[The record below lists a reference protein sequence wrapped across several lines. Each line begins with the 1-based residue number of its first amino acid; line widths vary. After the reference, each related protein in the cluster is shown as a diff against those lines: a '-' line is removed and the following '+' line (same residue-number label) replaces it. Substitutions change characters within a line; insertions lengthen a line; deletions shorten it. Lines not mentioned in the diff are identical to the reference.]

1 VFPCDAGGR
10 LDLRQTFVLTSA
22 DHDRV
27 YSQGCYVE
35 VDSPAPS
42 HCRCEVVKHLCFI
55 FPHDGEHNY
64 QVFFFIASPLAP
76 HPPSP
81 PSLPL
86 SLSLALSLFV
96 CVTCL
101 HLPLLPPSCLCLSS
115 VSVSSGVCVN
125 AHVCVAVLRT
135 ELVERRRRPRGL

>member
-64 QVFFFIASPLAP
+64 QVFFFYCLSPRSSPPLSSLP
-76 HPPSP
+76 SSLSISGSISVCLRHLPPSPSP
-81 PSLPL
+81 PSLMPL
-86 SLSLALSLFV
+86 SLFCV
-96 CVTCL
+96 CVQRCVCERACL
-101 HLPLLPPSCLCLSS
+101 RCRA
-115 VSVSSGVCVN
+115 
-125 AHVCVAVLRT
+125 AH
-135 ELVERRRRPRGL
+135 